1 LGGTIGGGGV
11 TANVNLVTDDYG
23 TIGGGRGNQAGN
35 AGATADQTDATV
47 AGGFANKARGSGSS
61 IGGGTGNIADGF
73 SATIPG
79 GNSNTA
85 TGYLSFAAGSHA
97 QASHAGAFVW
107 SDNSAVTSTAS
118 TADNQFI
125 ARAAGGVTFYTSS
138 DLSTGVT
145 AAAGSGS
152 WSAASDRNA
161 KDHFASVDG
170 AKLLERLAAIPVS
183 TWNYKTQDTSIRHM
197 GPMAQDFRAAFG
209 LGEDEKHISTVDA
222 DGVSLAAI
230 QALYEISKEKDQKI
244 EQLTQQVSELQ
255 EIRKQMAILQAR
267 LARLEK
273 QSGNA
278 GPSRAASASRAR
290 VPLSGATAAKVKF

>member
-1 LGGTIGGGGV
+1 LGT
-11 TANVNLVTDDYG
+11 TS
-23 TIGGGRGNQAGN
+23 
-35 AGATADQTDATV
+35 DQTYSTV

-61 IGGGTGNIADGF
+61 IGGGAGNIADGF
-73 SATIPG
+73 SSTIPG

-107 SDNSAVTSTAS
+107 SDNSAVTNTSS
-118 TADNQFI
+118 TADNQFT
-125 ARAAGGVTFYTSS
+125 ARAAGGVRFFTSS

-145 AAAGSGS
+145 VAAGDGS
-152 WSAASDRNA
+152 WASVSDRSA
-161 KDHFASVDG
+161 KDHFAPVDG
-170 AKLLERLAAIPVS
+170 AEVLERLAAVPVL
-183 TWNYKTQDTSIRHM
+183 TWNYKTQNSSFRHM

-209 LGEDEKHISTVDA
+209 LGVDDKHISTVDA

-244 EQLTQQVSELQ
+244 ERLTQQVSELR
-255 EIRKQMAILQAR
+255 EIRKQLAVLQAR

-273 QSGNA
+273 QNGKA
-278 GPSRAASASRAR
+278 GASRAAGAARAT
-290 VPLSGATAAKVKF
+290 VPRSSATATKVKF